1 VVVLEFSIH
10 DLTALEVREAVNHGC
25 THFSFAFDY
34 RLDEVHEVPFVGVV
48 ELDDHAHVDQIH
60 HDLLFVLPQS
70 LHHIELLLPALHI
83 ELLHLLSIELHASYF
98 SLQSEKQFFEVSLN
112 LGEGVVRLLFYLDE
126 DVSSVAVSVDKVIF
140 HQHLEKS
147 GRAKSCDDFAQGVW
161 LLLIVSHWVAS
172 DESFNQNRFHS
183 RIFER
188 QGKVDFRIILE
199 HLVKFV

>member
-1 VVVLEFSIH
+1 MVVLEFSIH
-10 DLTALEVREAVNHGC
+10 DLTALEVREAVDHGC
-25 THFSFAFDY
+25 THLSFAFDY

-140 HQHLEKS
+140 HVGKDNIRSVKAMTKLGAENL
-147 GRAKSCDDFAQGVW
+147 GEEE
-161 LLLIVSHWVAS
+161 VAYFGE
-172 DESFNQNRFHS
+172 ESKMNVVFQIKKEDWALKQNS
-183 RIFER
+183 I
-188 QGKVDFRIILE
+188 
-199 HLVKFV
+199 